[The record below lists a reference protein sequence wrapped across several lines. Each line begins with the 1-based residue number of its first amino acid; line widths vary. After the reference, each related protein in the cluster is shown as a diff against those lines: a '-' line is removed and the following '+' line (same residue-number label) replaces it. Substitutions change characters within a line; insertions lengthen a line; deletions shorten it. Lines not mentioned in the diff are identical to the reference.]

1 MTFHANIHQKT
12 AYSLSKYALRKRS
25 KFLKR
30 FTVLP
35 IDVFS
40 LLDHLMNEKEP
51 AKVMEM
57 QQEGLG
63 LMLALGNVRHCPNVV
78 VDSKVRRGGRWLVVD
93 ETGGLL
99 VAAVAERLG
108 LLEYEQKYLQ
118 SEQGGTEGVSAS
130 DTESDGGV
138 DVTTTVDDGPPSKK
152 LKLFHNAAPTS
163 ILPRPISQALS
174 HPTPATANTITIIH
188 PNEQPNISLLKYFN
202 YDPNTPPISHPLYTH
217 LHMVSYLALLSP
229 SSDPTL
235 EPPERVSESTYK
247 SWRSGKKSAYL
258 RKWRRWERAARAV
271 MEARAGEFDGLLV
284 ASWMEVK
291 SLLGYLAPLV
301 RGSGQIVVWRPEREG
316 LVSVVDACGKEMKG
330 SWLRRKDAGEIPEP
344 QLPQAPKWEEAVL
357 PYLSNAWTSG
367 LPPSTMIYLIPDD
380 PVKAHS
386 QPDITQLLA
395 LSALP
400 DLISL
405 SERPPAQSTSAP
417 PPPSKKEL
425 DPTILLAPTIHS
437 TTVRKYQVL
446 PGRTHP
452 VMTSK
457 GGAEGYVL
465 VATRVVP
472 VEGKVDAMGRGGM
485 RRKARLAAREQRENR
500 EKQERKREIEREEES
515 KSKGRG
521 EEDQAEIK
529 VEMLETETEGLAS
542 AATSIVK
549 FSSNIKID

>member
-35 IDVFS
+35 IDVSS
-40 LLDHLMNEKEP
+40 LLDHLMGAKEP

-63 LMLALGNVRHCPNVV
+63 LMLALGNVRYCPDIVI
-78 VDSKVRRGGRWLVVD
+78 DGEIRRGGRWLVVD

-108 LLEYEQKYLQ
+108 LLEYERKYLQ
-118 SEQGGTEGVSAS
+118 DEQEGAEGVGSL
-130 DTESDGGV
+130 DTEDEGGE
-138 DVTTTVDDGPPSKK
+138 DITTAVDDGPPPKK
-152 LKLFHNAAPTS
+152 PKLSHNAAPMPT
-163 ILPRPISQALS
+163 LARPTSQALS

-202 YDPNTPPISHPLYTH
+202 YDPNTPPISHPLYPH
-217 LHMVSYLALLSP
+217 LHTVNYLALLSP

-235 EPPERVSESTYK
+235 GPPERVSESTYK
-247 SWRSGKKSAYL
+247 SWRSGKKAAYL

-271 MEARAGEFDGLLV
+271 MEARVGEFDGLLV

-330 SWLRRKDAGEIPEP
+330 SWLRRKDAGELPEP
-344 QLPQAPKWEEAVL
+344 PPQPPTWEEE
-357 PYLSNAWTSG
+357 LSPFLSKEWTSG
-367 LPPSTMIYLIPDD
+367 LSPSTMIYLVPDD
-380 PVKAHS
+380 PVQAQS
-386 QPDITQLLA
+386 QPDITKLLA
-395 LSALP
+395 PSTLP
-400 DLISL
+400 DLITL
-405 SERPPAQSTSAP
+405 PEQPPDHPSSAP

-485 RRKARLAAREQRENR
+485 RRKARLAAREQREDR
-500 EKQERKREIEREEES
+500 EKQEREMEVER
-515 KSKGRG
+515 K
-521 EEDQAEIK
+521 AETE
-529 VEMLETETEGLAS
+529 VEMLEIRAEGL
-542 AATSIVK
+542 TSTLQI
-549 FSSNIKID
+549 

>member
-12 AYSLSKYALRKRS
+12 AYSLSKYASRKRS

-35 IDVFS
+35 IDVSS
-40 LLDHLMNEKEP
+40 LLDHLMNEREP

-63 LMLALGNVRHCPNVV
+63 LMLALGNVRYCPGVV
-78 VDSKVRRGGRWLVVD
+78 VGQEIRRGGRWLVVD

-108 LLEYEQKYLQ
+108 LLEYKSKYLQ
-118 SEQGGTEGVSAS
+118 DELESTEGGRTS
-130 DTESDGGV
+130 DTEDEDGG
-138 DVTTTVDDGPPSKK
+138 DGPPSKK
-152 LKLFHNAAPTS
+152 TKLSHNAAPMST
-163 ILPRPISQALS
+163 LPRQTSLALS
-174 HPTPATANTITIIH
+174 YPTPATANTITIVH

-217 LHMVSYLALLSP
+217 LHTVSYLALLSP

-235 EPPERVSESTYK
+235 DPPERVSESTYK
-247 SWRSGKKSAYL
+247 SWRSGKRAAYL

-271 MEARAGEFDGLLV
+271 VEARAGEFDGLLI

-330 SWLRRKDAGEIPEP
+330 DWLRRKDAGELPEP
-344 QLPQAPKWEEAVL
+344 QLPQPPRWEEEVL
-357 PYLSNAWTSG
+357 PYLSRLGTSS
-367 LPPSTMIYLIPDD
+367 LSPSTMIYLVPDD
-380 PVKAHS
+380 PVQVQS

-395 LSALP
+395 PSALP
-400 DLISL
+400 DLITL
-405 SERPPAQSTSAP
+405 PDQPPDHSSFTP

-457 GGAEGYVL
+457 GGGEGYVL

-485 RRKARLAAREQRENR
+485 RRKARLAAREQKERRELKER
-500 EKQERKREIEREEES
+500 ERPLEKKQESE
-515 KSKGRG
+515 GRG
-521 EEDQAEIK
+521 EGYHTEME
-529 VEMLETETEGLAS
+529 VEMLKVEVEGS
-542 AATSIVK
+542 TSTVNFPQI
-549 FSSNIKID
+549 